1 VNRKLENK
9 VAVVTGGSAGIGFGG
24 AKRFAE
30 EGARLFITGHPQ
42 SELDREVHANRMN
55 NVSSAQFVLQARKQH
70 YRIMKTQSISFLS
83 GLIVAIAV
91 PVSLNAASL
100 SWNPSK
106 IAKDNGIV
114 VLAEKT
120 VKPAPKARMNVDSNG
135 VVLKGYDPVAYFTR
149 HQAVKGNPAIQTR
162 FGGAIYYFVSVADKV
177 AFSKNPSRYVP
188 QYGGFCANHM
198 SKGEMKDSN
207 PAAFFIY
214 KGKLYVCSSADNVT
228 EFRSNID
235 ENIRKADDYWV
246 PLSRTQGQPFNRF
259 GPGGL

>member
-1 VNRKLENK
+1 MKITNNWIYEQEAENK
-9 VAVVTGGSAGIGFGG
+9 AAVVNGGSAGIGCGG
-24 AKRFAE
+24 A
-30 EGARLFITGHPQ
+30 P
-42 SELDREVHANRMN
+42 
-55 NVSSAQFVLQARKQH
+55 QARKQH
-70 YRIMKTQSISFLS
+70 YRIMKTQPISFLS

-91 PVSLNAASL
+91 PVILNAASL
-100 SWNPSK
+100 PWNPSK

-120 VKPAPKARMNVDSNG
+120 AKPAPKARMNVDSNG
-135 VVLKGYDPVAYFTR
+135 VILKGYDPVAYFTR

-162 FGGAIYYFVSVADKV
+162 YGGAIYYFVSVADKV
-177 AFSKNPSRYVP
+177 AFTKNPSRYVP
-188 QYGGFCANHM
+188 QYGGFCAYHV
-198 SKGEMKDSN
+198 SKGTLADID

-214 KGKLYVCSSADNVT
+214 KSRLYVCSDA
-228 EFRSNID
+228 EGAKKFRSNID

>member
-1 VNRKLENK
+1 
-9 VAVVTGGSAGIGFGG
+9 
-24 AKRFAE
+24 
-30 EGARLFITGHPQ
+30 
-42 SELDREVHANRMN
+42 
-55 NVSSAQFVLQARKQH
+55 
-70 YRIMKTQSISFLS
+70 MKTQPISFLS

-91 PVSLNAASL
+91 PVILNAASL

-114 VLAEKT
+114 VLAEGT
-120 VKPAPKARMNVDSNG
+120 AKPRMNVDSNG
-135 VVLKGYDPVAYFTR
+135 VILKGYDPVAYFTR

-162 FGGAIYYFVSVADKV
+162 FGGVIYYFVSVANKV

-188 QYGGFCANHM
+188 QYGGFCAYHV
-198 SKGEMKDSN
+198 SIGEMKDSD

-214 KGKLYVCSSADNVT
+214 KGKLYVCSAADSAK

-246 PLSRTQGQPFNRF
+246 PLSRAQGQPYNR
-259 GPGGL
+259 GPR